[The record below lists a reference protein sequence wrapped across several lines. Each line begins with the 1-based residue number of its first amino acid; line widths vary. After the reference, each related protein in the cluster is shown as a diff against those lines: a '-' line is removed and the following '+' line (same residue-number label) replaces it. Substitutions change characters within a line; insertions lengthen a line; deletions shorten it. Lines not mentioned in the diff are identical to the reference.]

1 MPNPQVRLDL
11 ISTIRISNSLHT
23 ENTGSYPP
31 KRVDGHDN
39 PDVGSGSPYR
49 QHYEPAADIWRL
61 YLKETEAEDME
72 LAQLWQIGLDQLLI
86 FAGLFGAI
94 LTAFLIE
101 SRKDLKADPLQQ
113 ILQALSND
121 SVSEPFRPSRASLVV
136 NAVWFS
142 SLGLTLISALSA
154 VLAKGW
160 LAQYTPATPGIRSN
174 DACERHLRY
183 LRSREWPLAAIVGGI
198 PLIIQLALLLFAAGL
213 VVFTADDNLGISFA
227 LLAMTVLTV
236 CLYFVATILPWL
248 SPACPFQTTM
258 S

>member
-1 MPNPQVRLDL
+1 
-11 ISTIRISNSLHT
+11 
-23 ENTGSYPP
+23 
-31 KRVDGHDN
+31 
-39 PDVGSGSPYR
+39 
-49 QHYEPAADIWRL
+49 ADIRRL

-86 FAGLFGAI
+86 FVCKVSSCVLAGLFGAI

-121 SVSEPFRPSRASLVV
+121 SASEPFRPSTPSLVV

-142 SLGLTLISALSA
+142 SLGLTLISALAA

-183 LRSREWPLAAIVGGI
+183 LRSREWPLAAVVGGI

-213 VVFTADDNLGISFA
+213 VVFIADDNLGISFA

-236 CLYFVATILPWL
+236 CLYFLGTIL
-248 SPACPFQTTM
+248 
-258 S
+258 